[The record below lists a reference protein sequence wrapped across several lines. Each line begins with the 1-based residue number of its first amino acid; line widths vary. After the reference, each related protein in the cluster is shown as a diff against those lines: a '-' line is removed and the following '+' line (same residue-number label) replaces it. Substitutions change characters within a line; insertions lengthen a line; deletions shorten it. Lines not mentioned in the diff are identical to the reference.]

1 MGVSLGLA
9 RGSASALDFSPE
21 QGGNVRMSFQCRIN
35 FAMITKACLHLGQA
49 EVAEGGEAVGEVVP
63 DS

>member
-1 MGVSLGLA
+1 MGVTLGLA

-21 QGGNVRMSFQCRIN
+21 QGGNVRRSFQCRIN
-35 FAMITKACLHLGQA
+35 FAMITKACLHLGLT

-63 DS
+63 DR

>member
-1 MGVSLGLA
+1 
-9 RGSASALDFSPE
+9 LDFSPE

-35 FAMITKACLHLGQA
+35 FTMITKACLHLGQA

-63 DS
+63 DR